1 MKNPDIRSISMTSFR
16 LSFKKTLVPSIKL
29 INISNNNKTMIKYP
43 RETTS
48 MDIQSLKE
56 AIKTNILLT
65 IKERI
70 KQVLMASTI
79 IIRPI
84 KKRNMATQNHNTIR
98 LIRIETNL
106 EISKLTMKAKATIII
121 TSIDSLFMAIINN
134 RRKIIAT
141 LIMTNLRLCL
151 HLAIER

>member
-16 LSFKKTLVPSIKL
+16 RSFKKTLVPSIKL

-56 AIKTNILLT
+56 AIKTNIPLT
-65 IKERI
+65 IKERS

>member
-106 EISKLTMKAKATIII
+106 GISKLIMKAKATIII